1 MKQPAPRSLLGKS
14 IQITGREW
22 VSIDFISKYT
32 FKFKYLLPSRT
43 QM

>member
-22 VSIDFISKYT
+22 VSIDFISKYA